1 MDYERKVSPLEQMF
15 LRTPYSVVTMV
26 ARIKGNVTEKMLN
39 EAVIKVQSRHTNLR
53 VRIKE
58 DQNRVSWFTSQDV
71 DKIPVEIV
79 VRKGHDQWI
88 DVFHETCKKPF
99 KFNSR
104 PAIRFILVQS
114 PTVSE
119 LLIFCHHIL
128 CDGLSLAYL
137 ARDIMIHLGD
147 PDQEVEIL
155 PDPVPI
161 DKDNLPVGLSI
172 NRIVK
177 FFVGRI
183 NKKWEEEKI
192 FFDQDDYEALAQ
204 TYWAKY
210 EHSMALVELSEEQ
223 TTTLVERCRR
233 EEVTVNSAIS
243 TAFLAA
249 QMIVQ
254 EKKPHHSN
262 IGVAGNLRD
271 RLETPTG
278 EGMGFFAG
286 LVSLN
291 FNYQIKT
298 GLWDN
303 TRNFHQKILPLYTN
317 KKLFQDLLVWC
328 YLSPGILES
337 LSYKILGM
345 LVPPQLSRYKKISEF
360 SKRDDSISAMLK
372 REKMDSLDQ
381 ILTGTAVT
389 NLTRMDFPRQYGS
402 LELDR
407 LIMNPGGA
415 YPLVFVN
422 LVLGVVTCSGKLS
435 IVIEYAEDTIET
447 AAVEKIKVKAME
459 LLFEG

>member
-1 MDYERKVSPLEQMF
+1 
-15 LRTPYSVVTMV
+15 MV
-26 ARIKGNVTEKMLN
+26 
-39 EAVIKVQSRHTNLR
+39 
-53 VRIKE
+53 
-58 DQNRVSWFTSQDV
+58 
-71 DKIPVEIV
+71 
-79 VRKGHDQWI
+79 
-88 DVFHETCKKPF
+88 
-99 KFNSR
+99 
-104 PAIRFILVQS
+104 
-114 PTVSE
+114 
-119 LLIFCHHIL
+119 
-128 CDGLSLAYL
+128 
-137 ARDIMIHLGD
+137 
-147 PDQEVEIL
+147 
-155 PDPVPI
+155 
-161 DKDNLPVGLSI
+161 
-172 NRIVK
+172 
-177 FFVGRI
+177 
-183 NKKWEEEKI
+183 
-192 FFDQDDYEALAQ
+192 
-204 TYWAKY
+204 
-210 EHSMALVELSEEQ
+210 LVELSEEQ

-254 EKKPHHSN
+254 GKKPHHSN

-291 FNYQIKT
+291 FNYQIQT
-298 GLWDN
+298 GFWDN
-303 TRNFHQKILPLYTN
+303 TRNFHQKIHPLYTN

-337 LSYKILGM
+337 LSYKILGK

-447 AAVEKIKVKAME
+447 FAVEKIKVKAME